1 VGSLTS
7 ENVIGSYHCFFV
19 MVTDFQN
26 SVIKGTLGSLL
37 GDLHIQ
43 KNLSSTK
50 FLFDVGYVFVI
61 VLNKKDM

>member
-1 VGSLTS
+1 MGSLTS